1 MSPLR
6 SIFRRARLFRAREQG
21 NASVE
26 FVLIFPAFM
35 ILFVSA
41 FEAGLMMTRHV
52 MLERATDIAVRSLR
66 LGTWTP
72 PTHNQMKKNICN
84 IAGIIPNCMENLRL
98 ELRPVSKTTWQPLAH
113 GASCIDRSTPYNPLD
128 NSFEALVQP
137 GKDNELM
144 IVRACAIVDP
154 IFPATGLGL
163 QLPRDHKG
171 GYALVSTSAFV
182 NEPK

>member
-6 SIFRRARLFRAREQG
+6 SIFRRARLFRAREKG
-21 NASVE
+21 NASIE

-52 MLERATDIAVRSLR
+52 MLERATDITVRGLR

-72 PTHNQMKKNICN
+72 PTHEQMKKSICN
-84 IAGIIPNCMENLRL
+84 VAGIIPHCMENLRL
-98 ELRPVSKTTWQPLAH
+98 ELRKVSKVTWQPLDR
-113 GASCIDRSTPYNPLD
+113 GASCVDRSVPFNPLD
-128 NSFEALVQP
+128 TSFEALVKP
-137 GKDNELM
+137 GGENELM
-144 IVRACAIVDP
+144 IVRVCAIVDP